1 MLNAN
6 FCIVSSV
13 LFNEFMSIIIKYIIM
28 YIAFYIKFLALNV
41 ECECEKGRIE
51 QIQFV
56 TKKCMKRQS
65 KQTKI
70 IISKKKK

>member
-41 ECECEKGRIE
+41 ECECEKERIE
-51 QIQFV
+51 QIKFV
-56 TKKCMKRQS
+56 TKNV
-65 KQTKI
+65 
-70 IISKKKK
+70 